1 MILYHGSNINI
12 EKIDLSKSKP
22 FKDFGKGFYLSDN
35 EQQAIEMA
43 NFKVSLLN
51 GDPIVSA
58 FDFDYESLL
67 KSDLKKLIFD
77 SYSLDWL
84 EFIIANRGG
93 NKIEEY
99 DFVYGPIADDRVGLQ
114 LQKFNDGAID
124 KKELLNRLKFIKG
137 ITFQYFFG
145 TEKALKY
152 LNKL

>member
-35 EQQAIEMA
+35 EQQAVEMA

-84 EFIIANRGG
+84 EFIIANRRGD
-93 NKIEEY
+93 KIEVY